1 MYSTIGWVNY
11 LQNYSWKQACSH
23 YVLKH
28 VQNMVLLSLV
38 CCFVFLLGSL
48 VLELY
53 YQDLLEE
60 LYVKLFDYKRT
71 TWCDAIEEFENNLL
85 IFQVGYAMTTYNKTT
100 GQPVIGFDMGG
111 MSTLGS
117 TCNLGLC
124 QQNLFS
130 L

>member
-1 MYSTIGWVNY
+1 
-11 LQNYSWKQACSH
+11 
-23 YVLKH
+23 
-28 VQNMVLLSLV
+28 MVLLSLI
-38 CCFVFLLGSL
+38 CCFVFILGSL

-60 LYVKLFDYKRT
+60 LYVKLFDYKT
-71 TWCDAIEEFENNLL
+71 TTCCDAIEEFENNLL

-117 TCNLGLC
+117 TCNLWPLPTESFLIV
-124 QQNLFS
+124 NFIVITHLYYRY
-130 L
+130 LD